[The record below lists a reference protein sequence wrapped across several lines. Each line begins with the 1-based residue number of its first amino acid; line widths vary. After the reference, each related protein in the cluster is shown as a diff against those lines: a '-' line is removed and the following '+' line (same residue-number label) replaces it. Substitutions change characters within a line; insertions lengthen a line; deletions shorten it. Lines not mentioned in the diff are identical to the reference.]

1 VEFAERELFETHN
14 GLELAPWGEVV

>member
-1 VEFAERELFETHN
+1 VEFAECELFETHN